1 MMQKF
6 HRSIK
11 LSIYQCSVCH
21 EAWSLKTNPSNQI
34 SIFVPDVQE
43 TKVSPKKF
51 QLKIQW
57 HHLPFSE
64 NYKG

>member
-6 HRSIK
+6 HRRIK

-51 QLKIQW
+51 RLKIQ
-57 HHLPFSE
+57 
-64 NYKG
+64 